1 MYYLA
6 VDIGASSGR
15 HILGKYENG
24 KLELTEI
31 YRFENGVEKRG
42 DKLFWNI
49 DKLFENVLLG
59 IKQCSKIGIVPYSIG
74 IDTWVVDYALID
86 ENDKIVDGEVY
97 SYRDSRTTKMIEE
110 VEKIIPF
117 ENLYKETGILK
128 ANYNTIYQLYADKLS
143 GKLQKAKKYLSVP
156 DLLHYYLTGVMK
168 NEYTHATTTGMVNAK
183 NRTWSLEII
192 EKLGFPK
199 DIFGELSL
207 PGTVVGN
214 LKEEIQKEVGFNSL
228 VVFPPSHDTA
238 SAVMAV
244 PSLSKYPLYIS
255 SGTWSLLGSELSEPI
270 TSEEAFKFN
279 VTNEGGFNG
288 TITLLKNITGMWVFQ
303 NIKRE
308 LKGKYSYDELMNMAI
323 DEKDIDSIIDLNDDR
338 FLAPESMIE
347 TIKDYCKEKS
357 LKVPN
362 TISQVVKVVYL
373 SLATIY
379 AETVKNLQ
387 KILNV
392 KFDTINILGGGSK
405 DSYLNALTKEMTG
418 LNVIAGPTEGTAIG
432 NLLSQAISSKE
443 IKDVSE
449 GRKVVAN
456 SFEVVN
462 F

>member
-31 YRFENGVEKRG
+31 YRFENGVEKKG
-42 DKLFWNI
+42 DKLFWDI
-49 DKLFENVLLG
+49 DKLFKNVVQG
-59 IKQCSKIGIVPYSIG
+59 IKQCSKIGVIPYSIG
-74 IDTWVVDYALID
+74 IDTWGVDYALMD
-86 ENDKIVDGEVY
+86 ENGNVIDNEVY
-97 SYRDSRTTKMIEE
+97 SYRDSRTNKMVEE

-128 ANYNTIYQLYADKLS
+128 ANYNTIYQLYSDKLS

-168 NEYTHATTTGMVNAK
+168 NEYTHATTTGIVNAK
-183 NRTWSLEII
+183 TRTWSKEII

-199 DIFGELSL
+199 DIFGELSM
-207 PGTVVGN
+207 PGSLVGN
-214 LKEEIQKEVGFNSL
+214 LKEEIQKEVGFNAL

-255 SGTWSLLGSELSEPI
+255 SGTWSLLGTELSEPI
-270 TSEEAFKFN
+270 TNEDAFKFN
-279 VTNEGGFNG
+279 ITNEGGFNG
-288 TITLLKNITGMWVFQ
+288 SITLLKNITGMWVFQ

-308 LKGKYSYDELMNMAI
+308 LKGKYSYDELMNMAME
-323 DEKDIDSIIDLNDDR
+323 EKDIGSIIDLNDDR
-338 FLAPESMIE
+338 FLAPENMIE
-347 TIKDYCKEKS
+347 AIKGFCKEKS
-357 LKVPN
+357 LPVPT
-362 TISQVVKVVYL
+362 TIGQVVKVVYL

-405 DSYLNALTKEMTG
+405 DSYLNSLTKSMTG

-443 IKDVSE
+443 IKDIKE

-456 SFEVVN
+456 SFKVIN